1 MEAELE
7 KDLEDDVIP
16 VPSETDDLDDD
27 DPELNALTKI
37 AERNSTQVFDFFLL
51 ISTKFH
57 QKIILYYSKALKARI
72 YLLLP
77 PPKHKLKI
85 KHRK

>member
-37 AERNSTQVFDFFLL
+37 AERNSTQVCDFFSYKLDKVPSEDNPLL
-51 ISTKFH
+51 
-57 QKIILYYSKALKARI
+57 
-72 YLLLP
+72 
-77 PPKHKLKI
+77 
-85 KHRK
+85 

>member
-27 DPELNALTKI
+27 PELEALTKI
-37 AERNSTQVFDFFLL
+37 AERNATQVGNSNFQPRLFSSGTF
-51 ISTKFH
+51 IPNF
-57 QKIILYYSKALKARI
+57 RG
-72 YLLLP
+72 
-77 PPKHKLKI
+77 
-85 KHRK
+85 

>member
-37 AERNSTQVFDFFLL
+37 AERNSTQVCDF
-51 ISTKFH
+51 
-57 QKIILYYSKALKARI
+57 IL
-72 YLLLP
+72 
-77 PPKHKLKI
+77 
-85 KHRK
+85 

>member
-27 DPELNALTKI
+27 PELEALTKI
-37 AERNSTQVFDFFLL
+37 AERNATQVSDL
-51 ISTKFH
+51 IQCK
-57 QKIILYYSKALKARI
+57 RNM
-72 YLLLP
+72 
-77 PPKHKLKI
+77 
-85 KHRK
+85 